1 MHSMRRVLLL
11 VLLLTAW
18 PLGSARAEADVWIDT
33 DCALGQPLRDVDDAF
48 ALVQA
53 LHSPE
58 IVIRGI
64 SVTFG
69 NGSVE
74 QSVESTKELVA
85 RFGAEAGVKPEM
97 VHRGAASAAELGK
110 STPAAE
116 ALAAALKERKL
127 VYVALGPLTNL
138 ITALRLKPDL
148 RKRLQAVV
156 ILATRQ
162 DGERLRIGKWNPYR
176 FTDAN
181 FVKDPV
187 AMNDLLQYEDVTV
200 VVVPARLTLGC
211 TMTPARLDALA
222 ASSAH
227 GAWLAERCR
236 LWLRSWRWLFGVEGG
251 PMFDSVA
258 ILAATHP
265 EFLPTELRYVR
276 IEHQKGR
283 DVLIASEKEAGL
295 TARLALRLEPGANE
309 LIHERLLRRPK
320 GR

>member
-1 MHSMRRVLLL
+1 MWRVLFAL
-11 VLLLTAW
+11 VLLAW
-18 PLGSARAEADVWIDT
+18 PLVSARAEADVWIDT

-58 IVIRGI
+58 LVVRGI

-74 QSVESTKELVA
+74 RSVEATKELVA

-110 STPAAE
+110 STPATV

-127 VYVALGPLTNL
+127 VYVALGPITNL
-138 ITALRLKPDL
+138 ITALRLKPEL
-148 RKRLQAVV
+148 RQRLTAVV

-162 DGERLRIGKWNPYR
+162 DGERLRLGRWNPYR

-200 VVVPARLTLGC
+200 MVVPARLTLSC

-222 ASSAH
+222 ASSPN
-227 GAWLAERCR
+227 GAWLADHCR

-265 EFLPTELRYVR
+265 DMLPTDIQFVR
-276 IEHQKGR
+276 IEHQKGK
-283 DVLIASEKEAGL
+283 DVLIASERAAGL
-295 TARLALRLEPGANE
+295 MARVALRLDPGANE
-309 LIHERLLRRPK
+309 LIHERLLRRPARQP